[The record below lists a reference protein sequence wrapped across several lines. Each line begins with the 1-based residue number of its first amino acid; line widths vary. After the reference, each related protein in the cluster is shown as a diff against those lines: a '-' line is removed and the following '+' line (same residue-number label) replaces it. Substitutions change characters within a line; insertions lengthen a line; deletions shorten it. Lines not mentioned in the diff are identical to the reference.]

1 LEIALARRVVEKMK
15 TGQNNRMGSGSISGR
30 REIDPLSR
38 LYESNGPSVKIRG
51 SALQVAEKYLQL
63 ARDAHTGSNPVA
75 TENYLQ
81 HAEHYFRLIADAK
94 AAQLRTRDG
103 GARASEESDPE
114 GLVRRDPYRE
124 DNVVRSV
131 RRAPT
136 FTPIKGRDA

>member
-1 LEIALARRVVEKMK
+1 MARRVVEKMK

-103 GARASEESDPE
+103 GH
-114 GLVRRDPYRE
+114 GLQKNLIRRVWSGGIR
-124 DNVVRSV
+124 
-131 RRAPT
+131 
-136 FTPIKGRDA
+136 IGRTMSSGR

>member
-1 LEIALARRVVEKMK
+1 MK
-15 TGQNNRMGSGSISGR
+15 TGQNNRMRSGSINSR

-38 LYESNGPSVKIRG
+38 LYESNGPGVKIRG

-81 HAEHYFRLIADAK
+81 HAEHYFRLIAAAQ
-94 AAQLRTRDG
+94 AAQLLTRD
-103 GARASEESDPE
+103 ARPPALDESDPE
-114 GLVRRDPYRE
+114 DFVQRDLYRE

-131 RRAPT
+131 GRAPT
-136 FTPIKGRDA
+136 FIPIKGRVA

>member
-1 LEIALARRVVEKMK
+1 VRVVNGCGLEIALARRVVEKMK

-103 GARASEESDPE
+103 GT
-114 GLVRRDPYRE
+114 GFRR
-124 DNVVRSV
+124 
-131 RRAPT
+131 
-136 FTPIKGRDA
+136 I